1 DVGMRL
7 AGIDLAQAGTGLST
21 MQAFAPVVRYAQ
33 GRMSTQLRLSGA
45 LGEDM
50 APVLGVLSGQGSLE
64 TDGLALHGLPALA
77 RLAEGLRTDWLREP
91 ALSDIQASF
100 HILDGRLHVRPF
112 DVRLGEV
119 ATRVAGSQGID
130 QTMDFALELRLPR
143 AILGEGGNQV
153 VASLVDRAAGA
164 GRQLQDARELTV
176 RETVN

>member
-1 DVGMRL
+1 
-7 AGIDLAQAGTGLST
+7 
-21 MQAFAPVVRYAQ
+21 
-33 GRMSTQLRLSGA
+33 
-45 LGEDM
+45 
-50 APVLGVLSGQGSLE
+50 
-64 TDGLALHGLPALA
+64 
-77 RLAEGLRTDWLREP
+77 LRTDWLREP

-143 AILGEGGNQV
+143 AILGEGANQV

-164 GRQLQDARELTV
+164 GLALQAAEEITLGAKLTGPV
-176 RETVN
+176 TRPSLALDFRGASAGEALR